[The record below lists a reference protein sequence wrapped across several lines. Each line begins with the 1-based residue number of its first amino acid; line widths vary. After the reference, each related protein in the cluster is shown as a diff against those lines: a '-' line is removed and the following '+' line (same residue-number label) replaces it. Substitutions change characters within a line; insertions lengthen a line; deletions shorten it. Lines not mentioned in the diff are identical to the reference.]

1 MPISHSG
8 FTPGVLYLTIAGV
21 SSVYA
26 LLLLWLR
33 GGIRPQARRSNEAER
48 PMVSVIVAAR
58 NEADNLPNLLG
69 ALNMQDY
76 PRDRFEVVIADDG
89 STDATPNILQSAA
102 DAWPNLKH
110 VTVASTPAGWAPK
123 KWALNQAID
132 ASSGSLLLM
141 LDADCSPP
149 ATWISS
155 VVAGFDDEKVG
166 MVVGPAPLVWDND
179 MPWRKAL
186 ELDSQAIDA
195 VAAAGLGR
203 RVPLTCTGRNLALR
217 RQVFEE
223 IDGYRGVEAFISGDD
238 DLIMHKVAATDGW
251 EITFRLEAE
260 AVNPSP
266 QPATFGQFVSQRLR
280 FASKGPAYF
289 RLNTSAAFKLVL
301 VTMFL
306 GKLAG
311 AAALLAVLLGYGFQW
326 LAVWVAVMLAEGWL
340 VRTYYRAIGAGFP
353 LLTFI
358 ATGLVYPFYIVI
370 FGILGGLLPIRWK
383 GRSSKVKA
391 A

>member
-1 MPISHSG
+1 MP
-8 FTPGVLYLTIAGV
+8 FPPGLFYLTIAGV

-26 LLLLWLR
+26 VLLLWLR
-33 GGIRPQARRSNEAER
+33 GGIRPQGRLSHAAER

-58 NEADNLPNLLG
+58 NEADNLPGLLA

-89 STDATPNILQSAA
+89 SSDATADILASAA
-102 DAWPNLKH
+102 ATWPNLKH
-110 VTVASTPAGWAPK
+110 VTVVSTQAGWAPK

-155 VVAGFDDEKVG
+155 VAAGFADEKVG
-166 MVVGPAPLVWDND
+166 MVIGPAPLVWGND
-179 MPWRKAL
+179 RPWRKAL

-203 RVPLTCTGRNLALR
+203 RVALTCTGRNLALR
-217 RQVFEE
+217 RQVFED
-223 IDGYRGVEAFISGDD
+223 IDGYGGIEAFISGDD
-238 DLIMHKVAATDGW
+238 DLIMHKVAATDCW
-251 EITFRLEAE
+251 EITFRLQAE
-260 AVNPSP
+260 AVNTSP

-289 RLNTSAAFKLVL
+289 RLDTTAAFKLVL
-301 VTMFL
+301 VIMFL

-311 AAALLAVLLGYGFQW
+311 ATALLAVLLGDGFRW
-326 LAVWVAVMLAEGWL
+326 LVVWGGVMLAEGWL
-340 VRTYYRAIGAGFP
+340 VRTYLKAIGAGFP

-358 ATGLVYPFYIVI
+358 VTGLVYPFYIAI

-383 GRSSKVKA
+383 GRSSRVKA